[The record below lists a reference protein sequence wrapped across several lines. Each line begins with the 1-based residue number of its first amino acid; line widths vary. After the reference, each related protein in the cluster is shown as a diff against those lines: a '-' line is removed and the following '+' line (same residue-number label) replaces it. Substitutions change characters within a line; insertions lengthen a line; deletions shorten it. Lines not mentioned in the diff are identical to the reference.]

1 LHEALLSYEVFFANT
16 KFYPNLSSDKAVLE
30 IEGLRSMAEVLVM
43 DLSGRV
49 IGNYMIDKGEN
60 KFNID
65 VRNFAKGIYN
75 VLVQNKEISISKKL
89 VVE

>member
-1 LHEALLSYEVFFANT
+1 MFANT

-30 IEGLRSMAEVLVM
+30 IEGLRSKAEVMVM

-60 KFNID
+60 KLDIN
-65 VRNFAKGIYN
+65 VSGFAKGVYN